1 MFKLRVEK
9 NSTQMMCM
17 VAIGGGEE
25 MYHCLSCTLAAG
37 VYLPQLSGEVITGP
51 TQQTAS
57 VVASTK
63 CSKAWK

>member
-17 VAIGGGEE
+17 VAMGGEE

-57 VVASTK
+57 VASTK